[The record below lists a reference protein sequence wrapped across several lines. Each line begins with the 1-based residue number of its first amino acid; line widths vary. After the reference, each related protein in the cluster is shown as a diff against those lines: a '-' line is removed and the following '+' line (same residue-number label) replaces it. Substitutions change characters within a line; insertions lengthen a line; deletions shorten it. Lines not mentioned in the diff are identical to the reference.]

1 VIVHGAQTLKTTATT
16 VIVHGAQTL
25 KTTAQTLKTT
35 AQTLKTTAHAGN
47 TTVIVHGAQTL
58 KTTAQTLKTTAHSGN
73 TTVIVH
79 GAARGKRTRH
89 SKHRAGVDLQVSQA
103 LQRSPQHIRSTP
115 EYESWHQVRSM
126 SPREHILPMRVLENT
141 FYLRV

>member
-1 VIVHGAQTLKTTATT
+1 MIVHGAQTLKTTATT

-25 KTTAQTLKTT
+25 KTT
-35 AQTLKTTAHAGN
+35 
-47 TTVIVHGAQTL
+47 AQTL